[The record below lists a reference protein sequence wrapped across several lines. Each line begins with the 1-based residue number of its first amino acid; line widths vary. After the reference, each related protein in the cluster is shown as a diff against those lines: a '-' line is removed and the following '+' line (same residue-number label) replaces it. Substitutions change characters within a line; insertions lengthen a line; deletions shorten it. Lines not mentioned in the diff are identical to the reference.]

1 MLSWKRM
8 LYVVLIVSVVS
19 CVFMIYNINEERARH
34 IQIRNV
40 REEEREFVGA
50 CQVSDEEKPGV
61 RLIGDERE
69 DIYKD
74 IYRNTRQLFDN
85 LHFTVIEETW
95 LDAKKLDGDE
105 LIVFCDDS
113 LSSYTDLTE
122 LGAFIERGGKVIL
135 AAGLPEGYE
144 DSYLWPFLGIRE
156 KSVRE
161 NYNRLSFEGSLMP
174 LQFDEM
180 VYDGYNASTWLS
192 IDEDAEVY
200 VRDAD
205 TDVPLLYTCDCG
217 MGRICLINGTF
228 LADVRCMGLLTGAL
242 SVTEEDFIYP
252 VLGTRTVFL
261 DNFPMITFINDKVC
275 MQMYGCST
283 ESFVRDVVW
292 PGFQGMS
299 LRTQTPY
306 TSSILAVASE
316 EDSFPAINDSLF
328 TTIGRSAL
336 QFEGELIY
344 AANCKD
350 SGQICFN
357 HQFIDEFEEV
367 FRNYEIQ
374 GLAMQSDHF
383 HESMLQIPGSR
394 IRFVRT
400 RLDGEGAGFS
410 SDRDYLEFPAA
421 TAGNSMEEGNLF
433 AVASVLA
440 SYGMVSHVF
449 DINTLIAEDESTA
462 SWDRDK
468 KQIDIFESEILQN
481 VSWLEKKVLSQT
493 GDDIRSYLNLEYGW
507 KKDAGRVELNCS
519 NMVKG
524 QAFYYRTDEKITGA
538 EGLTY
543 EEIDNGYYLLRV
555 FENHAV
561 ITVEGE

>member
-8 LYVVLIVSVVS
+8 LYVILIVSAVS
-19 CVFMIYNINEERARH
+19 CVFMIYNMNEEHAGH
-34 IQIRNV
+34 IQITNMQ
-40 REEEREFVGA
+40 EEEREFVGA
-50 CQVSDEEKPGV
+50 CQVGEEEKPRV
-61 RLIGDERE
+61 RLIGDGQE
-69 DIYKD
+69 DIDKD
-74 IYRNTRQLFDN
+74 ICRNIRQLFDN
-85 LHFTVIEETW
+85 LHFTVTEETW
-95 LDAKKLDGDE
+95 LDVEKLDGEE

-122 LGAFIERGGKVIL
+122 LGAFIESGGNVIL
-135 AAGLPEGYE
+135 AAGLPEGDE
-144 DSYLWPFLGIRE
+144 DSDLWPFLGIRE

-161 NYNRLSFEGSLMP
+161 KCSRLSFEGRLMP

-180 VYDGYNASTWLS
+180 IYDGYSVSTWLR

-205 TDVPLLYTCDCG
+205 KDVPLLYTCG
-217 MGRICLINGTF
+217 RGKGRICLINGTF

-242 SVTEEDFIYP
+242 SVMEEDFIYP
-252 VLGTRTVFL
+252 VLGTKTVFL
-261 DNFPMITFINDKVC
+261 DNVPMLTYSNDKVC
-275 MQMYGCST
+275 MQMYGCSA
-283 ESFVRDVVW
+283 ESFARDVVW

-306 TSSILAVASE
+306 TSSILAAASE
-316 EDSFPAINDSLF
+316 EDSFPAVNDSLF
-328 TTIGRSAL
+328 AAIGKSVL
-336 QFEGELIY
+336 QFDGELIY

-350 SGQICFN
+350 TGRICLN
-357 HQFIDEFEEV
+357 HQCIDAFEEV

-374 GLAMQSDHF
+374 GLAVQSDYF
-383 HESMLQIPGSR
+383 SERMLEIPGTR
-394 IRFVRT
+394 IRTVRT
-400 RLDGEGAGFS
+400 RIDGEGAGFS
-410 SDRDYLEFPAA
+410 CDKEYLEFPAA
-421 TAGNSMEEGNLF
+421 TVGNSMEEGNLF

-468 KQIDIFESEILQN
+468 KQIGIFESEILRN
-481 VSWLEKKVLSQT
+481 VSWLEKRVLSQT

-507 KKDAGRVELNCS
+507 KKEAGRVELDCS

-524 QAFYYRTDEKITGA
+524 QAFYYRTDEKIADA

-543 EEIDNGYYLLRV
+543 EEIGNGYYLLRV

>member
-34 IQIRNV
+34 IQIRNIQ
-40 REEEREFVGA
+40 EKEREFIDV
-50 CQVSDEEKPGV
+50 CRVKEEEKPRV
-61 RLIGDERE
+61 RLIGDDQE

-85 LHFTVIEETW
+85 LHFTVIEENR
-95 LDAKKLDGDE
+95 LDAGKLDPE
-105 LIVFCDDS
+105 EMVVFCDDS

-192 IDEDAEVY
+192 IDENADVY
-200 VRDAD
+200 IRD
-205 TDVPLLYTCDCG
+205 TDKNVPLLYTCDRG
-217 MGRICLINGTF
+217 KGRICLINGTF
-228 LADVRCMGLLTGAL
+228 LADIRCMGLMTGAL
-242 SVTEEDFIYP
+242 SVVEEDFIYP
-252 VLGTRTVFL
+252 VLGTRMVFL

-275 MQMYGCST
+275 MRMYGCST

-316 EDSFPAINDSLF
+316 EESFPAINDSLF
-328 TTIGRSAL
+328 TTIGKSAL

-344 AANCKD
+344 AANCQDPGK
-350 SGQICFN
+350 ICFN

-374 GLAMQSDHF
+374 GLAMQSNHF
-383 HESMLQIPGSR
+383 TESMLDIPGTR
-394 IRFVRT
+394 IRIVRT
-400 RLDGEGAGFS
+400 RLDGDGAGFS
-410 SDRDYLEFPAA
+410 CDKEYLEFPAA

-433 AVASVLA
+433 AITSVLA
-440 SYGMVSHVF
+440 AYGMVSHVF

-462 SWDRDK
+462 SWDLDK
-468 KQIDIFESEILQN
+468 KQIDIFESKILKN
-481 VSWLEKKVLSQT
+481 VSWLEKRVLSQT

-507 KKDAGRVELNCS
+507 KREAGRVELDCG

-524 QAFYYRTDEKITGA
+524 QAFYYRTDGKISNA

-543 EEIDNGYYLLRV
+543 EEIGNGYYLLRV
-555 FENHAV
+555 WQDHAV

>member
-34 IQIRNV
+34 IKIRNV
-40 REEEREFVGA
+40 QGEEKEFVGA
-50 CQVSDEEKPGV
+50 CQVSGEEKPGV
-61 RLIGDERE
+61 RLIGDEQK

-74 IYRNTRQLFDN
+74 IYRNTRQLFNN

-95 LDAKKLDGDE
+95 LDAEKLDGE
-105 LIVFCDDS
+105 QLIVFCDDS

-144 DSYLWPFLGIRE
+144 DSYLWPLLGIRE

-180 VYDGYNASTWLS
+180 VYDGYNVSTWMS
-192 IDEDAEVY
+192 IDGEAEVY

-205 TDVPLLYTCDCG
+205 KDVPLLYTCEYG
-217 MGRICLINGTF
+217 KGRICLINGTF

-252 VLGTRTVFL
+252 VLGTKTVFL
-261 DNFPMITFINDKVC
+261 DNFPMITYINDKAC
-275 MQMYGCST
+275 MKMYGCST

-306 TSSILAVASE
+306 TSGVLAVASE

-328 TTIGRSAL
+328 TTIGKSAL

-344 AANCKD
+344 AANCEDTEK
-350 SGQICFN
+350 IFFN

-374 GLAMQSDHF
+374 GLALQSDYF
-383 HESMLQIPGSR
+383 TESMLEIPGTR
-394 IRFVRT
+394 IRTVRT

-410 SDRDYLEFPAA
+410 CDKEYLEFPAA

-433 AVASVLA
+433 AVTSVLA

-449 DINTLIAEDESTA
+449 DINTLIAEDENTA

-481 VSWLEKKVLSQT
+481 VSWLEKRVLSQT
-493 GDDIRSYLNLEYGW
+493 GDDIRSYMNLEYGW
-507 KKDAGRVELNCS
+507 KKEAGRVELKCS

-543 EEIDNGYYLLRV
+543 EEIGNGYYLLRV

-561 ITVEGE
+561 ITMEGE

>member
-34 IQIRNV
+34 IRIRNV
-40 REEEREFVGA
+40 QEEEREFVGA
-50 CQVSDEEKPGV
+50 GQVNEEKKPRV
-61 RLIGDERE
+61 RLIGDKKE

-85 LHFTVIEETW
+85 LHFTVIEETR
-95 LDAKKLDGDE
+95 LDAEKLDGEE

-161 NYNRLSFEGSLMP
+161 NYNRLSFEESLMP

-205 TDVPLLYTCDCG
+205 KDVPILYTCDRG
-217 MGRICLINGTF
+217 RGRICLVNGTF

-328 TTIGRSAL
+328 TTIGKSAL

-350 SGQICFN
+350 PGRICFN
-357 HQFIDEFEEV
+357 RQFIDEFEEV

-374 GLAMQSDHF
+374 GLALQSDHF
-383 HESMLQIPGSR
+383 TESMLEIPGTR
-394 IRFVRT
+394 IGFVRT

-410 SDRDYLEFPAA
+410 CDKEYLEFPAA

-433 AVASVLA
+433 AVTSVLA
-440 SYGMVSHVF
+440 SYGMISHVF

-468 KQIDIFESEILQN
+468 KQIDIFESEILRN
-481 VSWLEKKVLSQT
+481 VSWLEKRVLSQT

-507 KKDAGRVELNCS
+507 KKEADRVELDCN
-519 NMVKG
+519 NMMKG
-524 QAFYYRTDEKITGA
+524 QAFYYRTDGKITSA

-543 EEIDNGYYLLRV
+543 EEIGNGYYLLRV
-555 FENHAV
+555 VENHAV
-561 ITVEGE
+561 ITMEGE